1 MPDGSES
8 LSDDDL
14 SLALNQLY
22 LGAAGAAR
30 DGDRLAMEMLTVIE
44 ALSRRMAGVPA
55 SLEAAPAGAVIMA
68 RVRARRLNAAIGD
81 ALTMVLVIDHHVCG
95 RDPELALP
103 GASAISAALGRARAH
118 LADLG
123 PEFDL
128 GLDLDR
134 DITLARQLT
143 SVLTR
148 SASFNA
154 RQAWDLRGALLA
166 SLREARF
173 TASDLVLSLAGLP
186 VDASGADL
194 SSLDIRR
201 LGGLHGVTWTR
212 ATSWP
217 PAIAAQVLAHSTEEL
232 PGRYRIRVP
241 YARGSTQAAP

>member
-1 MPDGSES
+1 MPEGSEG
-8 LSDDDL
+8 LSDDGL

-22 LGAAGAAR
+22 LGAAEAAR
-30 DGDRLAMEMLTVIE
+30 GGDRLAMEMLGVIE
-44 ALSRRMAGVPA
+44 ALSRRVTGVPA
-55 SLEAAPAGAVIMA
+55 SLEAAPAGVVIMA

-81 ALTMVLVIDHHVCG
+81 ALTMALIIDRHVCG

-103 GASAISAALGRARAH
+103 GASAISAALGRARDH

-134 DITLARQLT
+134 DIIAARRLTAVLAR
-143 SVLTR
+143 
-148 SASFNA
+148 SATFDA

-173 TASDLVLSLAGLP
+173 TVSDLALSLAGLP

-201 LGGLHGVTWTR
+201 LGGLHGVTWTC
-212 ATSWP
+212 ATTWP
-217 PAIAAQVLAHSTEEL
+217 SAIAAQVLAHSAQER
-232 PGRYRIRVP
+232 PGLYRIRVP
-241 YARGSTQAAP
+241 YSRWSTQAAP

>member
-1 MPDGSES
+1 MPEGSES

-22 LGAAGAAR
+22 LSAAEAAR
-30 DGDRLAMEMLTVIE
+30 GGDRLAMEMQRVIE
-44 ALSRRMAGVPA
+44 ALSRRMTGVPA
-55 SLEAAPAGAVIMA
+55 SLEAAPAGVVIMA
-68 RVRARRLNAAIGD
+68 RVRARQLNAAIGD
-81 ALTMVLVIDHHVCG
+81 ALSTVLIIDRHVRG

-103 GASAISAALGRARAH
+103 GASAISAALGRARGH

-134 DITLARQLT
+134 DIALARQLT
-143 SVLTR
+143 SVLAR
-148 SASFNA
+148 SATFNA
-154 RQAWDLRGALLA
+154 RQAWDLRDALLA

-173 TASDLVLSLAGLP
+173 TAGDLALSLAGLP

-212 ATSWP
+212 ATTWP
-217 PAIAAQVLAHSTEEL
+217 SAVAAQVLAHSAEER
-232 PGRYRIRVP
+232 PGLYRIRVP
-241 YARGSTQAAP
+241 YTRGSAQAAP